1 MGKKARKRGSKLSEK
16 NKNKPSKLKNK
27 NVESGKITQ
36 TKYHHL
42 NMKVQDM
49 VRALGLDS
57 EQINFIDNPD
67 KIKMSAVILKLA
79 EPYIKMYWGNEIRVR
94 GIIFLA
100 IMVWNMTF
108 LPQKEQIELQEKW
121 IEDVLPNDCDAQDV
135 AAMLHVFER
144 LQKRQRD
151 LFPNIRTFIMEHDL
165 RLDSENIH
173 LDISSVPLGNKK
185 MFADLNLI
193 RMSNE

>member
-1 MGKKARKRGSKLSEK
+1 MKKKARKRGSKLSEK

-108 LPQKEQIELQEKW
+108 LPQKEQIELQEKL

-151 LFPNIRTFIMEHDL
+151 LFPNIRTFIMGHDL

-185 MFADLNLI
+185 CLLT
-193 RMSNE
+193 